1 MTGDSTTVM
10 DASSFSKRSLAK
22 QVLFSIVTLGFYTIY
37 WFHVT
42 HRQLADGTDA
52 SFNPTLRTVG
62 LFVPIYNLVVMWRTS
77 HDSAAVTDTGG
88 VVLFL
93 LFLVF
98 APAAWY
104 LVQSGINEV
113 AAGP

>member
-1 MTGDSTTVM
+1 
-10 DASSFSKRSLAK
+10 
-22 QVLFSIVTLGFYTIY
+22 
-37 WFHVT
+37 
-42 HRQLADGTDA
+42 
-52 SFNPTLRTVG
+52 
-62 LFVPIYNLVVMWRTS
+62 VPIYNLVVMWRTS